1 MSPDRHQRL
10 MALFDQACEL
20 SDVAALHFVV
30 ALGDADTDLRAPL
43 AGMLV
48 ADRHAR
54 DRRAEAER
62 ARASRDGDRS
72 S

>member
-1 MSPDRHQRL
+1 MSPERHQRL

-30 ALGDADTDLRAPL
+30 GLGDGDADLRAPL

-54 DRRAEAER
+54 DRCAEAEQVH
-62 ARASRDGDRS
+62 ASKANS